1 MYYYNQNPY
10 FNNDF
15 KSLKYKASGTYLLSV
30 EGNGSIMVA
39 PDLGVIFLGVISEN
53 TKLAAAQEQN
63 NEKMNKVISSLLK
76 LGIKEKDIKTEN
88 YSVDPQYDF
97 VDGKQ
102 VFRGYRVS
110 NNLRI
115 TVQDMKS
122 IGAVIDTAIENGA
135 NVVYNVNFSIADKDI
150 YYKKA
155 LSLALINAVEKAKS
169 IEKTLNVEVDLTP
182 IKIVEES
189 VGNIQ
194 TRDAYAIKAPASP
207 TPIMAGELE
216 ITAKVNALFK
226 YTERL

>member
-1 MYYYNQNPY
+1 MYYYNQIPY

-15 KSLKYKASGTYLLSV
+15 NSLKYKAAGTYFLSV
-30 EGNGSIMVA
+30 EGNGSVTAA
-39 PDLGVIFLGVISEN
+39 PDLAVIFLGVITEDP
-53 TKLAAAQEQN
+53 KLAEAQKQN
-63 NEKMNKVISSLLK
+63 SEKAKKVISSLLK

-97 VDGKQ
+97 VEGKQ
-102 VFRGYRVS
+102 VFRGYRVT

-115 TVQDMKS
+115 TVKDMKS
-122 IGAVIDTAIENGA
+122 IGTIIDTAIENGA
-135 NVVYNVNFSIADKDI
+135 NVVYNVNFTIEEKDI

-169 IEKTLNVEVDLTP
+169 IEKTLNVEVHLTP
-182 IKIVEES
+182 IKIVEEPA
-189 VGNIQ
+189 GNIQ
-194 TRDAYAIKAPASP
+194 ARDAYAIKAPASP

-216 ITAKVNALFK
+216 VRAKVNALFR